1 MGNEGQWDSGTKRRV
16 KRKTVKREKEAM
28 KRLQIDLPGNFSFRA
43 TVYSHGWSELAP
55 FALDEEN
62 WRLSYV
68 FSDGKSA
75 VPGVIFEE
83 NGRLR
88 IDLASS
94 AISDEKIITDTR
106 HLLRLDDDL
115 DGFYRSISKD
125 ERMAWMAHHRA
136 GRLVR
141 SPTVWEDLVKTMC
154 TTNCSWGLT
163 KSMVSN
169 LVGKLGSEPP
179 PLGGGIN
186 VVKDRVK
193 EPMWEM
199 ATVVPPAYAGGS
211 DRKAFPT
218 AEAMA
223 SQNEAFFREE
233 IRAGY
238 RSPYFVELAEKVA
251 SGELDPQSW
260 LVSDLPTPEL
270 KKEMKKVKGVGDY
283 AAENLLKLVGRYDGL
298 ALDSFLRSQF
308 YKTHNKEKVCPD
320 KKIERHYKKYG
331 QWRGLV
337 IWCDMTER
345 WIGKTA

>member
-1 MGNEGQWDSGTKRRV
+1 
-16 KRKTVKREKEAM
+16 M
-28 KRLQIDLPGNFSFRA
+28 KNTFDIDIPAKFSFRA

-68 FSDGKSA
+68 FSDGERV
-75 VPGVIFEE
+75 VPGVMFEDK
-83 NGRLR
+83 GKLR
-88 IDLASS
+88 VELDNAALDSGKILA
-94 AISDEKIITDTR
+94 DVR
-106 HLLRLDDDL
+106 HLLRLDDNL
-115 DGFYRSISKD
+115 DEFYSSIESD
-125 ERMAWMAHHRA
+125 ERMGWMAHHRA

-163 KSMVSN
+163 KSMVRN
-169 LVGKLGSEPP
+169 LVDKVGT
-179 PLGGGIN
+179 
-186 VVKDRVK
+186 RQ
-193 EPMWEM
+193 
-199 ATVVPPAYAGGS
+199 
-211 DRKAFPT
+211 AFPT
-218 AEAMA
+218 AAAMA
-223 SQNEAFFREE
+223 AMDEAFYREE

-238 RSPYFVELAEKVA
+238 RSPYFVELAQKVA
-251 SGELDPQSW
+251 AGELDPQSW
-260 LVSDLPTPEL
+260 LTTGLPTPEL

-298 ALDSFLRSQF
+298 ALDSFLRGQF
-308 YKTHNKEKVCPD
+308 YKTHNKEKTCPD

-345 WIGKTA
+345 WIGKTTL